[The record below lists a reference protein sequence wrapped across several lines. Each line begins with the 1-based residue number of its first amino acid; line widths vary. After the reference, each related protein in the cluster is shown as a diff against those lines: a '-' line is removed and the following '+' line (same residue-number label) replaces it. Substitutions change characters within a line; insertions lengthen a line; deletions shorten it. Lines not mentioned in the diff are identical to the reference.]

1 MIRPSRLQCA
11 AKRLSFVVISSM
23 LQVSCPCKKRD
34 ENMPKK
40 ALIMVDLQNDFCQGG
55 SLAVPGADEII
66 SLANQLQPRF
76 DLVIATK
83 DWHPQDHTSF
93 ASNHPGHSVGDLI
106 MINGISQILWQDH
119 CVQKTYGAAFHP
131 QLNTQLIKKIFYK
144 GTDKN
149 IDSYSAFF
157 DNAHRRA
164 TGLSDYLKEAQVE
177 DVYIMGLATDYC
189 VKYSS
194 LDAVQ
199 QGFNVFVMIGA
210 CRGVDLHPGDSTT
223 AIYDM
228 QTAGAHIL
236 QTNDYNQFN
245 ISMCS

>member
-40 ALIMVDLQNDFCQGG
+40 ALIMVDLQNDFRQGG

-106 MINGISQILWQDH
+106 MINGISKIYGKIIACKKHMAQHSIL
-119 CVQKTYGAAFHP
+119 
-131 QLNTQLIKKIFYK
+131 
-144 GTDKN
+144 
-149 IDSYSAFF
+149 S
-157 DNAHRRA
+157 
-164 TGLSDYLKEAQVE
+164 
-177 DVYIMGLATDYC
+177 
-189 VKYSS
+189 
-194 LDAVQ
+194 
-199 QGFNVFVMIGA
+199 
-210 CRGVDLHPGDSTT
+210 
-223 AIYDM
+223 
-228 QTAGAHIL
+228 
-236 QTNDYNQFN
+236 
-245 ISMCS
+245 